1 MKITGWDDKK
11 IYFNDGSYLY
21 YHHRQDCCEHNYAD
35 FSVLEFAYDGEEF
48 KSVDISPVED
58 AGFLLKLD
66 RRHGNQFISGFGP
79 EWNTGRIEKIFIPC
93 YSEQNGYYTTEIVI
107 AVKDKDGDI
116 RKEVDL
122 YANMDLV

>member
-1 MKITGWDDKK
+1 MKITGWDDK
-11 IYFNDGSYLY
+11 
-21 YHHRQDCCEHNYAD
+21 
-35 FSVLEFAYDGEEF
+35 
-48 KSVDISPVED
+48 
-58 AGFLLKLD
+58 
-66 RRHGNQFISGFGP
+66 
-79 EWNTGRIEKIFIPC
+79 KIFIPC